1 MFRAPM
7 RALSTA
13 ATVLLAFLVFF
24 LYVPRLYDRIFV
36 PEVERTHLLFSPVKK
51 RFVYRESIVG
61 PIPDEARAM
70 AEDHHAEI
78 AYRDEDGAWF
88 SRVDFEK
95 SLPFIYYKNME
106 LWGLLPLTLEGRVF
120 DRAEMKRERQVT
132 ELRSREIADAPPA
145 LHFLMDSQ
153 PDGARLVLPDDAFRM
168 TASEMQFIGT
178 DTNAPVPDLTRTF
191 TGALSEA
198 GFVFP
203 ARSVHAN
210 TSILKPVDEGFFMVD
225 AEYSVFHV
233 KRRRGD
239 AVVVQT
245 PIPRELKTRH
255 IALSESTRGEYYG
268 LLLDGSGALHV
279 LLCERYRT
287 VPLPLEGYD
296 FRTMDFKLI
305 VNPLYRVAVYSDE
318 ETIFGIAMTADYV
331 PVRSFRHRMSRAE
344 DTLAKRVSRVLF
356 PFRFIVGTEGERASS
371 VSLLMPWR

>member
-153 PDGARLVLPDDAFRM
+153 PDGARLVLPDDAFRI
-168 TASEMQFIGT
+168 TA
-178 DTNAPVPDLTRTF
+178 V
-191 TGALSEA
+191 LSNNE
-198 GFVFP
+198 
-203 ARSVHAN
+203 SW
-210 TSILKPVDEGFFMVD
+210 ILPICYTPHFSYQSYRLIE
-225 AEYSVFHV
+225 
-233 KRRRGD
+233 KR
-239 AVVVQT
+239 
-245 PIPRELKTRH
+245 
-255 IALSESTRGEYYG
+255 
-268 LLLDGSGALHV
+268 
-279 LLCERYRT
+279 
-287 VPLPLEGYD
+287 
-296 FRTMDFKLI
+296 
-305 VNPLYRVAVYSDE
+305 
-318 ETIFGIAMTADYV
+318 
-331 PVRSFRHRMSRAE
+331 
-344 DTLAKRVSRVLF
+344 
-356 PFRFIVGTEGERASS
+356 
-371 VSLLMPWR
+371 